1 MTIWL
6 NTTLFFYK
14 GDYFSLCKGLLP
26 VIFLFINEVKKYLN
40 DNIETGIFFLNNLLH
55 LLTDAH
61 LCLSLASSKIVVFT
75 SMLSFFPS
83 PGYSLFL
90 FSFFV
95 LWLRFTG
102 ISSSPTYHAIKL
114 SCLKMMMD
122 FCLWKIWDKNIRE
135 QFFRFLAVRKITR

>member
-1 MTIWL
+1 MVKYNFI
-6 NTTLFFYK
+6 FYK

-75 SMLSFFPS
+75 SMFSFFP
-83 PGYSLFL
+83 
-90 FSFFV
+90 V
-95 LWLRFTG
+95 TG
-102 ISSSPTYHAIKL
+102 IFTIFIL
-114 SCLKMMMD
+114 L
-122 FCLWKIWDKNIRE
+122 
-135 QFFRFLAVRKITR
+135 FRFVVTFHRDIKFTHISCYKVIMLENDDGFLSMKDLG